1 MVDFSRINLSRN
13 IHKLALAALLL
24 VLQGAISPTVAG
36 SGKPSR
42 VVSINLCTDQLL
54 LLLADR
60 DRIASVTYLATD
72 HVISYFANR
81 AIGIRQNHGL
91 AEEILPLKPDL
102 ILAGSFTS
110 RPTTSLL
117 KKLGYRVVEFK
128 MADGFET
135 VRQNLKRAGQVLA
148 EENKATRLI
157 TAFDKALSRFS
168 PSGHLISAIIL
179 QPSAAGA
186 GKVSLLDDILRT
198 AGLTRISPSHGIM
211 GIGSLT
217 LDQIIAA
224 QPELIISDVE
234 PRWPSLGHLAMR
246 HPAYHAIRNKQG
258 RFPGRARLPANL
270 WNCGGPQVA
279 IAVSILAGA
288 RANILERRANH

>member
-1 MVDFSRINLSRN
+1 MINFSRINLSSN
-13 IHKLALAALLL
+13 FHKLVLAALLL
-24 VLQGAISPTVAG
+24 VLQGANPPSVTA
-36 SGKPSR
+36 SGKPAR

-54 LLLADR
+54 LQLVDR
-60 DRIASVTYLATD
+60 DRIASVTYLGTD
-72 HVISYFANR
+72 YAISYYANR
-81 AIGIRQNHGL
+81 AIGIQKNHGL

-117 KKLGYRVVEFK
+117 KKLGYQVAEFE

-135 VRQNLKRAGQVLA
+135 VRQNLKRAGEVLA
-148 EENKATRLI
+148 EENKAARLI

-168 PSGHLISAIIL
+168 PPGHLISAIIL
-179 QPSAAGA
+179 QPSAAAA

-198 AGLTRISPSHGIM
+198 AGLTRVSPGHGIM

-246 HPAYHAIRNKQG
+246 HPAYHAIRDKQG
-258 RFPGRARLPANL
+258 RFPGRVLLPTNL
-270 WNCGGPQVA
+270 WNCGGPQVTK
-279 IAVSILAGA
+279 AVSILAGA
-288 RANILERRANH
+288 RATVLDQSTNH